1 VISSSR
7 TPGGFDAIVVLGCR
21 VHEDGQPSEA
31 ARRRAQTAA
40 SAFHELGAR
49 AVVASGGRRWSGVTE
64 ADALADMLVH
74 FGVPRKA
81 IVRELCSLSTIE
93 NAAYSAELL
102 RAAGISRIA
111 VVTCD
116 WHLSRALA
124 CFESVGI
131 TAEGIPAEAP
141 LTTASRRAK
150 RFLELARTW
159 IDRRVASHWTR
170 P

>member
-1 VISSSR
+1 MTAKAAPI
-7 TPGGFDAIVVLGCR
+7 AIVVLGCR
-21 VHEDGQPSEA
+21 VHEDGQPSGA

-40 SAFHELGAR
+40 SAFHELGAS

-64 ADALADMLVH
+64 ADALAELLVRH
-74 FGVPRKA
+74 GVPRKA

-93 NAAYSAELL
+93 NAAYTAELL
-102 RAAGISRIA
+102 RAAELTRVF

-116 WHLSRALA
+116 WHLPRALA

-131 TAEGIPAEAP
+131 DAEGIAAAAP
-141 LTTASRRAK
+141 LTTVARTAK
-150 RFLELARTW
+150 RFLEVARTW